1 VRFFFVGK
9 RMKLFIL
16 TLLLAGCSPVSRIAN
31 NTNEI
36 RTQAQLLADHGIAI
50 NDPVVVTG
58 ATRIDT
64 LAAGIHVA
72 LGGVEDKTPA
82 WMSMLTWIAIA
93 AVVVAVVVLLWQTGL
108 GTMIR
113 IAVGWLPRKQ
123 RQDADLAA
131 GMLDPSKPEDAREYI
146 AARRASDPYFDAA
159 FKDARAAHKETQ

>member
-1 VRFFFVGK
+1 VIYIAV
-9 RMKLFIL
+9 I
-16 TLLLAGCSPVSRIAN
+16 TVLLLAGCSPVSRIAN

-36 RTQAQLLADHGIAI
+36 RTQAQLLADHGMAI

-82 WMSMLTWIAIA
+82 WMSMLTWIAVA
-93 AVVVAVVVLLWQTGL
+93 AVVVAVCVILWQTGI
-108 GTMIR
+108 GTFVR
-113 IAVGWLPRKQ
+113 IAIGWLPRRQ

-159 FKDARAAHKETQ
+159 FKKARAGKKETP

>member
-1 VRFFFVGK
+1 MTWRW
-9 RMKLFIL
+9 
-16 TLLLAGCSPVSRIAN
+16 LLALCPAGCSSISRIGN
-31 NTNEI
+31 NTNAI
-36 RTQAQLLADHGIAI
+36 RTEAQILIDHGVAV
-50 NDPVVVTG
+50 NDPVVVNG
-58 ATRIDT
+58 ASKIDT
-64 LAAGIHVA
+64 LAAGIHIA

-113 IAVGWLPRKQ
+113 LAIGWLPRKQ

-131 GMLDPSKPEDAREYI
+131 SMLNPSKPEDAREYI

-159 FKDARAAHKETQ
+159 FKKARAGKKETP

>member
-1 VRFFFVGK
+1 MFV
-9 RMKLFIL
+9 LC
-16 TLLLAGCSPVSRIAN
+16 GCSPVSRIAN

-36 RTQAQLLADHGIAI
+36 RTQAQLLADHGMAI

-64 LAAGIHVA
+64 LAAGIHIA

-113 IAVGWLPRKQ
+113 LAIGWLPRKQ

-159 FKDARAAHKETQ
+159 FKKARAAHKETE

>member
-1 VRFFFVGK
+1 
-9 RMKLFIL
+9 MSQIC
-16 TLLLAGCSPVSRIAN
+16 TLLVVVLLAGCSPVSRIAN

-36 RTQAQLLADHGIAI
+36 RTQAQLLADHGMAI

-64 LAAGIHVA
+64 LAAGIHIA

-82 WMSMLTWIAIA
+82 WMSMLTWIAVA
-93 AVVVAVVVLLWQTGL
+93 AVVVAVCVILWQTGL
-108 GTMIR
+108 GTFVR
-113 IAVGWLPRKQ
+113 IAIGWLPRRQ

-159 FKDARAAHKETQ
+159 FKKARAGKKETA

>member
-1 VRFFFVGK
+1 MTKSV
-9 RMKLFIL
+9 FIAAL
-16 TLLLAGCSPVSRIAN
+16 VLSGCSPVSRIAN

-36 RTQAQLLADHGIAI
+36 RTQAQLLADHGMAI

-64 LAAGIHVA
+64 LAAGIHIA

-108 GTMIR
+108 GTAVRVM
-113 IAVGWLPRKQ
+113 VGWLPRKKVSQ
-123 RQDADLAA
+123 AELAVD
-131 GMLDPSKPEDAREYI
+131 MLDPSRAESGREMI
-146 AARRASDPYFDAA
+146 AAMRSDPEFDAA
-159 FKDARAAHKETQ
+159 FRKAQSRRKA

>member
-1 VRFFFVGK
+1 MYRVALAF
-9 RMKLFIL
+9 
-16 TLLLAGCSPVSRIAN
+16 LLAGCSSISRIGN
-31 NTNEI
+31 NTNAI
-36 RTQAQLLADHGIAI
+36 RTEAQILIDHGVAV
-50 NDPVVVTG
+50 NDPVVVNG
-58 ATRIDT
+58 ASKIDT
-64 LAAGIHVA
+64 LAAGIHIA

-113 IAVGWLPRKQ
+113 IAIGWLPRKQ

-159 FKDARAAHKETQ
+159 FKKARAAHKETP

>member
-1 VRFFFVGK
+1 MNNK
-9 RMKLFIL
+9 
-16 TLLLAGCSPVSRIAN
+16 TWQWLLAFCLTGCSPVSRIAN

-36 RTQAQLLADHGIAI
+36 RTQAQLLADHGMAI

-64 LAAGIHVA
+64 LAAGIHIA

-108 GTMIR
+108 GTAVRVM
-113 IAVGWLPRKQ
+113 VGWLPRKKVSQ
-123 RQDADLAA
+123 AELAVD
-131 GMLDPSKPEDAREYI
+131 MLDPSRAESGREMI
-146 AARRASDPYFDAA
+146 AAMRSDPEFDAA
-159 FKDARAAHKETQ
+159 FRKAQSRRKA

>member
-1 VRFFFVGK
+1 MIYFAVI
-9 RMKLFIL
+9 IL
-16 TLLLAGCSPVSRIAN
+16 WLLAGCSSISRIGN
-31 NTNEI
+31 NTNAI
-36 RTQAQLLADHGIAI
+36 RTEAQTLIDHGVAV
-50 NDPVVVTG
+50 NDPVVVNG
-58 ATRIDT
+58 ASKIDT
-64 LAAGIHVA
+64 LAAGIHIA

-113 IAVGWLPRKQ
+113 IAIGWLPRKQ

-131 GMLDPSKPEDAREYI
+131 SMLNPSKPEDAREYI

-159 FKDARAAHKETQ
+159 FKKARAAHKETP

>member
-1 VRFFFVGK
+1 MYRVALAF
-9 RMKLFIL
+9 
-16 TLLLAGCSPVSRIAN
+16 LLAGCSPVSRIAN

-36 RTQAQLLADHGIAI
+36 RTQAQLLADHGMAI

-64 LAAGIHVA
+64 LAAGIHIA
-72 LGGVEDKTPA
+72 LGGVEDKESA
-82 WMSMLTWIAIA
+82 WLNTVWMIA
-93 AVVVAVVVLLWQTGL
+93 AAAIVVGVCYLLWSSGI
-108 GTMIR
+108 GSFIR
-113 IAVGWLPRKQ
+113 IAIGWLPRRQ

-159 FKDARAAHKETQ
+159 FKKARAAHKETA

>member
-1 VRFFFVGK
+1 MYRVALAF
-9 RMKLFIL
+9 
-16 TLLLAGCSPVSRIAN
+16 LLAGCSPVSRIAN

-36 RTQAQLLADHGIAI
+36 RTQAQLLADHGMAI

-64 LAAGIHVA
+64 LAAEIHIA

-82 WMSMLTWIAIA
+82 WMSMLTWIAVA
-93 AVVVAVVVLLWQTGL
+93 AVVVAVCVILWQTGI
-108 GTMIR
+108 GTFVR
-113 IAVGWLPRKQ
+113 IAIGWLPRKQ

-159 FKDARAAHKETQ
+159 FKKARAAHKETP

>member
-1 VRFFFVGK
+1 VIYLAV
-9 RMKLFIL
+9 I
-16 TLLLAGCSPVSRIAN
+16 TVLLLAGCSPVSRIAN

-36 RTQAQLLADHGIAI
+36 RTQAQLLADHGMAI

-64 LAAGIHVA
+64 LAAGIHIA

-93 AVVVAVVVLLWQTGL
+93 AVIVAVVVLLAQTGL

-113 IAVGWLPRKQ
+113 LAIGWLPRKQ

-131 GMLDPSKPEDAREYI
+131 SMLDSSKPEDAREYI
-146 AARRASDPYFDAA
+146 AARRFSDPYFDAA
-159 FKDARAAHKETQ
+159 WKQARAGKKETP

>member
-1 VRFFFVGK
+1 MYRVALAF
-9 RMKLFIL
+9 
-16 TLLLAGCSPVSRIAN
+16 LLAGCSPVSRIAN

-36 RTQAQLLADHGIAI
+36 RTQAQLLADHGMAI

-64 LAAGIHVA
+64 LAAGIHIA

-108 GTMIR
+108 GTAVRVM
-113 IAVGWLPRKQ
+113 VGWLPRRKVSQ
-123 RQDADLAA
+123 AELAVD
-131 GMLDPSKPEDAREYI
+131 MLDSSRAENGREMI
-146 AARRASDPYFDAA
+146 AAMRSDPEFDSA
-159 FKDARAAHKETQ
+159 FRIAQSRRKKTP

>member
-1 VRFFFVGK
+1 MIYLAVITV
-9 RMKLFIL
+9 
-16 TLLLAGCSPVSRIAN
+16 LLLAGCSPVSRIAN

-36 RTQAQLLADHGIAI
+36 RTQAQLLADHGMAI

-64 LAAGIHVA
+64 LAAGIHIA

-113 IAVGWLPRKQ
+113 LAIGWLPRKQ

-131 GMLDPSKPEDAREYI
+131 SMLNPSKPEDAREYI

-159 FKDARAAHKETQ
+159 FKKARAGKKETP

>member
-1 VRFFFVGK
+1 MGIALMYFAVIVVC
-9 RMKLFIL
+9 IL
-16 TLLLAGCSPVSRIAN
+16 MGCSPVSRIAN

-36 RTQAQLLADHGIAI
+36 RTQAQLLADHGMAI

-64 LAAGIHVA
+64 LAAGIHIA

-159 FKDARAAHKETQ
+159 FKEARAAHKETQ

>member
-1 VRFFFVGK
+1 MIYFAVI
-9 RMKLFIL
+9 IL
-16 TLLLAGCSPVSRIAN
+16 WLLAGCSSISRIGN
-31 NTNEI
+31 NTNAI
-36 RTQAQLLADHGIAI
+36 RTEAQTLIDHGVAV
-50 NDPVVVTG
+50 NDPVVVNG
-58 ATRIDT
+58 ASKIDT
-64 LAAGIHVA
+64 LAAGIHIA

-113 IAVGWLPRKQ
+113 LAIGWLPRKQ

-131 GMLDPSKPEDAREYI
+131 SMLNPSKPEDAREYI

-159 FKDARAAHKETQ
+159 FKKARAGKKETP

>member
-1 VRFFFVGK
+1 MIYIAVITVS
-9 RMKLFIL
+9 
-16 TLLLAGCSPVSRIAN
+16 LLAGCSPVSRIAN

-36 RTQAQLLADHGIAI
+36 RTQAQLLADHGMAI

-82 WMSMLTWIAIA
+82 WMSMLTWIAVA
-93 AVVVAVVVLLWQTGL
+93 AVVVAVCVILWQTGI
-108 GTMIR
+108 GTFVR
-113 IAVGWLPRKQ
+113 IAIGWLPRRQ

-159 FKDARAAHKETQ
+159 FKKARAGKKETA

>member
-1 VRFFFVGK
+1 
-9 RMKLFIL
+9 LW
-16 TLLLAGCSPVSRIAN
+16 LLAGCSSISRIGN
-31 NTNEI
+31 NTNAI
-36 RTQAQLLADHGIAI
+36 RTEAQTLIDHGVAV
-50 NDPVVVTG
+50 NDPVVVNG
-58 ATRIDT
+58 ASKIDT
-64 LAAGIHVA
+64 LAAGIHIA

-113 IAVGWLPRKQ
+113 LAIGWLPRKQ

-131 GMLDPSKPEDAREYI
+131 SMLNPSKPEDAREYI

-159 FKDARAAHKETQ
+159 FKKARAAHKETQ

>member
-1 VRFFFVGK
+1 VIYFAV
-9 RMKLFIL
+9 IIVS
-16 TLLLAGCSPVSRIAN
+16 LLAGCSPVSRIAN

-36 RTQAQLLADHGIAI
+36 RTQAQLLADHGMAI

-82 WMSMLTWIAIA
+82 WMSMLTWIAVA
-93 AVVVAVVVLLWQTGL
+93 AVVVAVCVILWQTGL
-108 GTMIR
+108 GTFFR
-113 IAVGWLPRKQ
+113 IAIGWLPRRQ

-159 FKDARAAHKETQ
+159 FKKARASKKETA

>member
-1 VRFFFVGK
+1 MIYLAMIV
-9 RMKLFIL
+9 LS
-16 TLLLAGCSPVSRIAN
+16 LLVGCSPVSRIAN

-36 RTQAQLLADHGIAI
+36 RTQAQLLADHGMAI

-64 LAAGIHVA
+64 LAAGIHIA

-108 GTMIR
+108 GTAVRVM
-113 IAVGWLPRKQ
+113 VGWLPRKKVSQ
-123 RQDADLAA
+123 AELAVD
-131 GMLDPSKPEDAREYI
+131 MLDPSRAESGREMI
-146 AARRASDPYFDAA
+146 AAMRSDPEFDLA
-159 FKDARAAHKETQ
+159 FRIAQSRRKA

>member
-1 VRFFFVGK
+1 MIYFAVI
-9 RMKLFIL
+9 IL
-16 TLLLAGCSPVSRIAN
+16 VLLAGCSPVSRIAN

-36 RTQAQLLADHGIAI
+36 RTQAQLLADHGMAI

-64 LAAGIHVA
+64 LAAGIHIA
-72 LGGVEDKTPA
+72 LGGVEDKESA
-82 WMSMLTWIAIA
+82 WLNTVWMIA
-93 AVVVAVVVLLWQTGL
+93 AAAIVVGVCYLLWSSGL

-113 IAVGWLPRKQ
+113 LAIGWLPRKQ

-131 GMLDPSKPEDAREYI
+131 SMLNPSKPEDAREYI

-159 FKDARAAHKETQ
+159 FKKARAGKKETP

>member
-1 VRFFFVGK
+1 MTKSVLIAALV
-9 RMKLFIL
+9 LS
-16 TLLLAGCSPVSRIAN
+16 GCSSISRIGN
-31 NTNEI
+31 NTNAI
-36 RTQAQLLADHGIAI
+36 RTEAQILIDHGVAV
-50 NDPVVVTG
+50 NDPVVVNG
-58 ATRIDT
+58 ASKIDT
-64 LAAGIHVA
+64 LAAGIHIA

-113 IAVGWLPRKQ
+113 LAIGWLPRKQ

-159 FKDARAAHKETQ
+159 FKKARAAHKETP

>member
-1 VRFFFVGK
+1 
-9 RMKLFIL
+9 MSQIC
-16 TLLLAGCSPVSRIAN
+16 TLLVVVLLAGCSPVSRIAN

-36 RTQAQLLADHGIAI
+36 RTQAQLLADHGMTI
-50 NDPVVVTG
+50 NDPIVVTG

-64 LAAGIHVA
+64 LAAGIHIA

-159 FKDARAAHKETQ
+159 FKEARAAHKETQ

>member
-1 VRFFFVGK
+1 MYRVALAF
-9 RMKLFIL
+9 
-16 TLLLAGCSPVSRIAN
+16 LLAGCSPVSRIAN

-36 RTQAQLLADHGIAI
+36 RTQAQLLADHGMAI

-72 LGGVEDKTPA
+72 LGGVEDKESA
-82 WMSMLTWIAIA
+82 WLNTVWMIA
-93 AVVVAVVVLLWQTGL
+93 AAAIVVGVCYLLWSSGL
-108 GTMIR
+108 GTFVR
-113 IAVGWLPRKQ
+113 IAIGWLPRKQ

-159 FKDARAAHKETQ
+159 FKEARAAHKETQ

>member
-1 VRFFFVGK
+1 MGIALMYFAVIVVC
-9 RMKLFIL
+9 IL
-16 TLLLAGCSPVSRIAN
+16 MGCSPVSRIAN

-36 RTQAQLLADHGIAI
+36 RTQAQLLADHGMTI

-64 LAAGIHVA
+64 LAAGIHIA

-159 FKDARAAHKETQ
+159 FKEARAAHKETQ

>member
-1 VRFFFVGK
+1 
-9 RMKLFIL
+9 MICAISIFIIVS
-16 TLLLAGCSPVSRIAN
+16 LLAGCSPVSRIAN

-36 RTQAQLLADHGIAI
+36 RTQAQLLADHGMAI

-108 GTMIR
+108 GTAVR
-113 IAVGWLPRKQ
+113 IMVGWLPRKKVSQ
-123 RQDADLAA
+123 AELAVD
-131 GMLDPSKPEDAREYI
+131 MLDPSRSENGREMI
-146 AARRASDPYFDAA
+146 AAMRSDPEFDAA
-159 FKDARAAHKETQ
+159 YRKAQSRRKKTL

>member
-1 VRFFFVGK
+1 MIYFAVI
-9 RMKLFIL
+9 IL
-16 TLLLAGCSPVSRIAN
+16 WLLAGCSSISRIGN
-31 NTNEI
+31 NTNAI
-36 RTQAQLLADHGIAI
+36 RTEAQTLIDHGVAV
-50 NDPVVVTG
+50 NDPVVVNG
-58 ATRIDT
+58 ASKIDT
-64 LAAGIHVA
+64 LAAGIHIA

-113 IAVGWLPRKQ
+113 LAIGWLPRKQ

-131 GMLDPSKPEDAREYI
+131 SMLNPSKPEDAREYI

-159 FKDARAAHKETQ
+159 FKKARAAHKETQ